1 MQNQQKLYQQ
11 TQQQEKVAPAK
22 PVVKKEAPKPAAPVS
37 QPKVA
42 LAEQKQQLSAEVMTQ
57 ISKMQD
63 KADAF
68 AKTLN
73 MEDFQAVQE
82 SLTQLQ
88 KKHINAKEAIV
99 NFDLVESMREGF
111 TEFPQMRNNE
121 YVEDQL
127 NYLEG
132 AQDNLNNNPA
142 NNKLALRLVEV
153 TNEVTANLQSE
164 YGSMWT
170 NPIKK

>member
-1 MQNQQKLYQQ
+1 
-11 TQQQEKVAPAK
+11 
-22 PVVKKEAPKPAAPVS
+22 
-37 QPKVA
+37 
-42 LAEQKQQLSAEVMTQ
+42 MTQ

>member
-1 MQNQQKLYQQ
+1 
-11 TQQQEKVAPAK
+11 
-22 PVVKKEAPKPAAPVS
+22 
-37 QPKVA
+37 
-42 LAEQKQQLSAEVMTQ
+42 
-57 ISKMQD
+57 MQD
-63 KADAF
+63 KADSV

-99 NFDLVESMREGF
+99 NFDIVEQMREGF
-111 TEFPQMRNNE
+111 TEFPQMKNNE
-121 YVEDQL
+121 YVQEQL
-127 NYLEG
+127 TYLEG

-142 NNKLALRLVEV
+142 NGKLALRLAEV
-153 TNEVTANLQSE
+153 ASEVSTNLQSE

-170 NPIKK
+170 SPIKK